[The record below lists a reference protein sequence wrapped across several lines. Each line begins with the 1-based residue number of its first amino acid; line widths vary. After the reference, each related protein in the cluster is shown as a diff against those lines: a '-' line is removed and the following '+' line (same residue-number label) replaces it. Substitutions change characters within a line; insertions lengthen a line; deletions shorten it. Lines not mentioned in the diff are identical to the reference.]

1 MQAYIYDND
10 RFYVGEMTCQI
21 DPLESQ
27 AQGKDVY
34 LTPANSTSI
43 KPKITK
49 GAKPRWNG
57 NAWEQYP
64 DDKLVYGYTDNDDGT
79 INYYGSNHLAEELQ
93 RIHKDVLLS
102 FSDTEPVSVD
112 GVYWLSADDPA
123 YIDAKK
129 KHDKEQALAELDAQY
144 DRDKADIMNYYTQAV
159 FAGDEEEQ
167 AALKD
172 EMAEIDAQY
181 VEDRKSLE
189 EAD

>member
-1 MQAYIYDND
+1 MIAYIYDND
-10 RFYVGEMTCQI
+10 RFYVGAVECQL

-27 AQGKDVY
+27 KQGKGVY
-34 LTPANSTSI
+34 LTPARSTFD
-43 KPKITK
+43 KPEIIE
-49 GAKPRWNG
+49 GAKPRWTG
-57 NAWEQYP
+57 SAWEQYP
-64 DDKLVYGYTDNDDGT
+64 DDKIVYGYTSNEDGT

-93 RIHKDVLLS
+93 RIHKDVVLS

-123 YIDAKK
+123 YIEAKK
-129 KHDKEQALAELDAQY
+129 AHDKAEALAKLDAQY
-144 DRDKADIMNYYTQAV
+144 DSDKADIMNYYTQAV

-167 AALKD
+167 ATLKI

-181 VEDRKSLE
+181 VEDRKALE

>member
-1 MQAYIYDND
+1 MIAYLYDND
-10 RFYVGEMTCQI
+10 RFYAGEMTCQI

-27 AQGKDVY
+27 KQGKDIY
-34 LTPANSTSI
+34 LTPASSTFD
-43 KPKITK
+43 KPEITE
-49 GAKPRWNG
+49 GSKPWWTG
-57 NAWEQYP
+57 KEWIQYP
-64 DDKLVYGYTDNDDGT
+64 DDKLVYGYTNNDDGT

-102 FSDTEPVSVD
+102 FTDTEPVSVD
-112 GVYWLSADDPA
+112 GVYWLNADDPA

-129 KHDKEQALAELDAQY
+129 KHDKAEALAELDAQY

>member
-1 MQAYIYDND
+1 MIAYLYDND
-10 RFYVGEMTCQI
+10 RFYVCETTCQR

-27 AQGKDVY
+27 KRGEDIF
-34 LTPANSTSI
+34 LTPANSTTI
-43 KPKITK
+43 QPEIIE
-49 GAKPRWNG
+49 GAKPRWTG
-57 NAWEQYP
+57 EAWEQYP

-79 INYYGSNHLAEELQ
+79 INYYGSNHLTEELQ
-93 RIHKDVLLS
+93 RIHSDVLLS

-112 GVYWLSADDPA
+112 GVYWLSADNPD

-129 KHDKEQALAELDAQY
+129 AHDKEQAIAELDAQY

-167 AALKD
+167 AALKQ

-181 VEDRKSLE
+181 AEDRKAIE